1 MFRWFFAC
9 CAIVFLTLVSI
20 PASSAVAQATAASG
34 TKAPVAGSGT
44 VSPAANAAKQ
54 TFEQLQKQWADLYVQ
69 LQKKSQE
76 KGSAAKG
83 HGKVDHEIDAITE
96 QIEGMVDKMVAAGLD
111 AHRAGLTNDSA
122 INSTLIAIAGF
133 YVTGDPQGDGGDQ
146 YEKAMPLIKSMLD
159 AGLGNASK
167 EIWLWGGVSA
177 FNLNDFALAEKYFG
191 QARQAGL
198 LGNNPPGKGL
208 DRVWQLAKSQSGALP
223 ATQQAW
229 QNEKRLRAQEAT
241 ADNLPRVKFHTTRGD
256 ITIELF
262 ENEAPQAVANFIN
275 LVKSGFYDGVVFHR
289 VLPAFMAQGGDPTG
303 TGSGGPGYTIRCE
316 CQGSNIRKHFRGSM
330 SMAHAG
336 RDTGGSQ
343 FFLTFVPT
351 SYLDGK
357 HTVFGRVIEGMDAA
371 SALKRRNPNGHGPK
385 PAPDKIVKAHVLRDR
400 GHEYKFEKLPKR

>member
-1 MFRWFFAC
+1 MFRCFFAC
-9 CAIVFLTLVSI
+9 CAIVFLMLVSI

-34 TKAPVAGSGT
+34 TKAPPT
-44 VSPAANAAKQ
+44 SPAGAAAKQ

-76 KGSAAKG
+76 KGSTGKG
-83 HGKVDHEIDAITE
+83 HGKVDHQIDAITE

-229 QNEKRLRAQEAT
+229 QYEKRLRAQEAT

-289 VLPAFMAQGGDPTG
+289 VLPAFMAQGGDPKG

-316 CQGSNIRKHFRGSM
+316 CHGSNIRKHFRGSM